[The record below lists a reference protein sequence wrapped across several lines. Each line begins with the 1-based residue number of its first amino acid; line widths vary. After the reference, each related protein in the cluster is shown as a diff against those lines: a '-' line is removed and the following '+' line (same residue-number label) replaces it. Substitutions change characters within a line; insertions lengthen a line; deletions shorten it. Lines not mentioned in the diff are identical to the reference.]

1 MTTESEPTSAP
12 PVIADQAEFAALVD
26 RLASEPAVALDTEFH
41 RERTYFPKVALVQLA
56 WSDGVALVD
65 PLAVALEPL
74 AALFGPDNEIVF
86 HAADQDLEVLE
97 LACGDIPDHIYD
109 TQVAAGFLGMTSPS
123 LAAVCDREL
132 GVRLPKAER
141 LTDWLARPLGAR
153 QREYAASDVV
163 HLLEVRD
170 RQREALARRGRLEWA
185 HDECEVLRT
194 RVRGARDPQEAWRR
208 IKEARQLR
216 GRARC
221 VARSVAAWRERRAA
235 ALDQPPRFVLAD
247 LAVVGIAQRAPTTVD
262 ELVGIR
268 GIDERMAR
276 GRLGLEVLEAV
287 AQGRSA
293 TIPSEPEPSPEL
305 DRELRPAVTLVSAWV
320 SQLARDEQL
329 DTSLLATRA
338 DIEAI
343 LRADPSARLASGW
356 RAELVGEPIRA
367 LVSGDA
373 ALAFNGDGTLVL
385 EQRSRQRFVRPAP

>member
-1 MTTESEPTSAP
+1 VTAEPEPVSAP
-12 PVIADQAEFAALVD
+12 PVIADPAEFGSLID
-26 RLASEPAVALDTEFH
+26 RLASEPTIALDTEFH

-65 PLAVALEPL
+65 PLAVSLEPL

-97 LACGDIPDHIYD
+97 LACGDIPDRIYD

-141 LTDWLARPLGAR
+141 LTDWLARPLGER
-153 QREYAASDVV
+153 QREYAASDVL

-170 RQREALARRGRLEWA
+170 RQREALRRRGRLEWA
-185 HDECEVLRT
+185 QDECDVLRT
-194 RVRGARDPQEAWRR
+194 RIRGARDPQEAWRR

-221 VARSVAAWRERRAA
+221 VVRSVAAL
-235 ALDQPPRFVLAD
+235 LDQPPRFVLAD

-262 ELVGIR
+262 DLVGIR
-268 GIDERMAR
+268 GVDERMAR
-276 GRLGLEVLEAV
+276 GRLGLEVLDAV
-287 AQGRSA
+287 AEGRNA
-293 TIPSEPEPSPEL
+293 TVPSEPEPSPEL
-305 DRELRPAVTLVSAWV
+305 ERELRPAVTLVSAWV
-320 SQLARDEQL
+320 SQLARDEEL

-343 LRADPSARLASGW
+343 LRADPSARLAVGW

-385 EQRSRQRFVRPAP
+385 EQRSRQRFARPAP